1 MYNTVINKR
10 ITVKKLLI
18 TLLVLAGLVIALKL
32 TVFKGM
38 NMNVET
44 FEKTSKT
51 TNGKLDKLI
60 IAGPMA
66 NVSHPIFKMMEDG
79 TLDAIANKVVF
90 KLWKNPDQLKAMILN
105 KEVDFVAVPTNVGA
119 ILYNKEQAI
128 KLLNVSVWGI
138 LKILT
143 RDENI
148 KSLEDLKG
156 KELIVP
162 WRGDMPDI
170 VLRAVLKKK
179 GFGKDDIKITYVSN
193 PMDAAKQLIMRKADN
208 ILLPE
213 PATSMVLRKTKS
225 FPVKLVAPTVFR
237 GVDIKKEWADAYN
250 REAKIPV
257 AGMAVIGK
265 MIENKEAIKL
275 FEAEYA
281 KAMIWYKTH
290 PKEAGILSAKYVT
303 MFTADAF
310 TDSIA
315 FTKLEVIKAI
325 EVKDDLDFFFNIL
338 KEDNPKTIGGKL
350 PDRNFYN

>member
-1 MYNTVINKR
+1 M
-10 ITVKKLLI
+10 KKLLI
-18 TLLVLAGLVIALKL
+18 TLTILIAIGITLKL

-38 NMNVET
+38 NEEVEV
-44 FEKTSKT
+44 FAKTS
-51 TNGKLDKLI
+51 TNSKAKIDKLI

-66 NVSHPIFKMMEDG
+66 NVSHPIFRMMETG
-79 TLDAIANKVVF
+79 ALDSIANEVVF
-90 KLWKNPDQLKAMILN
+90 KHWKNPDQLRAMILN
-105 KEVDFVAVPTNVGA
+105 KEVDFVAVPTNVA
-119 ILYNKEQAI
+119 SILYNKKQPI

-143 RDENI
+143 RDKNV
-148 KSLEDLKG
+148 KSLADLKG
-156 KELIVP
+156 KELLVP

-179 GFGKDDIKITYVSN
+179 GFSSDDIKITYVSN
-193 PMDAAKQLIMRKADN
+193 PMDAAKQLIMRKVDN

-237 GVDIKKEWADAYN
+237 GVDIKKEWGEAYQRDAS
-250 REAKIPV
+250 IPV

-265 MIENKEAIKL
+265 MLDNKKAIEV
-275 FEAEYA
+275 FEVAYA
-281 KAMIWYKTH
+281 KAMTWYKAH
-290 PKEAGILSAKYVT
+290 PKEAGELSAKCVT

-325 EVKDDLDFFFNIL
+325 DAKNDLDFFFNVL
-338 KEDNPKTIGGKL
+338 KEDNPKTIGGAL
-350 PDRNFYN
+350 PDNNFYIQN

>member
-1 MYNTVINKR
+1 M
-10 ITVKKLLI
+10 KKLLI
-18 TLLVLAGLVIALKL
+18 TLTILLTIGITLKL
-32 TVFKGM
+32 TVLKGI
-38 NMNVET
+38 NMEVET
-44 FEKTSKT
+44 FEKTST
-51 TNGKLDKLI
+51 LNNGKLDKII

-66 NVSHPIFKMMEDG
+66 NVSHPVFRMMESG
-79 TLDAIANKVVF
+79 ALASIANKVVF

-119 ILYNKEQAI
+119 ILYNKGQPI

-143 RDENI
+143 RDKNI

-170 VLRAVLKKK
+170 ILRAVLQKK
-179 GFGKDDIKITYVSN
+179 GLSKDDIKITYVSN

-237 GVDIKKEWADAYN
+237 GIDVQEEWGKAYK
-250 REAKIPV
+250 REAKIPQ
-257 AGMAVIGK
+257 AGMAVIGDMLNNEK
-265 MIENKEAIKL
+265 AIVL
-275 FEAEYA
+275 FEEAYG
-281 KAMIWYKTH
+281 KAMDWYKAN
-290 PKEAGILSAKYVT
+290 PKEAGELSAKYIT

-310 TDSIA
+310 TDSIG
-315 FTKLEVIKAI
+315 FTQLEVKHAI
-325 EVKDDLDFFFNIL
+325 DVKDDIDFFFNVL
-338 KEDNPKTIGGKL
+338 KDDNPKTIGGKL
-350 PDRNFYN
+350 PDDNFYIKD

>member
-1 MYNTVINKR
+1 M
-10 ITVKKLLI
+10 KKLFI
-18 TLLVLAGLVIALKL
+18 TLAILIAIGITLKL

-38 NMNVET
+38 NVNVET
-44 FEKTSKT
+44 FEKTST
-51 TNGKLDKLI
+51 TANGKLDQLI
-60 IAGPMA
+60 ISGPMA
-66 NVSHPIFKMMEDG
+66 NVSHPVFRMMETG
-79 TLDAIANKVVF
+79 ALDAIANKVVF

-119 ILYNKEQAI
+119 ILYNKEQPI

-143 RDENI
+143 RDENV
-148 KSLEDLKG
+148 KSLDDLKG
-156 KELIVP
+156 KELLVP

-179 GFGKDDIKITYVSN
+179 GFSKDDIKISYVSN

-213 PATSMVLRKTKS
+213 PASSMVLRKTKS

-237 GVDIKKEWADAYN
+237 GVDIKKEWGEAYG
-250 REAKIPV
+250 RESKIPV

-265 MIENKEAIKL
+265 MLENKEAIKL

-281 KAMIWYKTH
+281 KAMDWYKAH

-310 TDSIA
+310 TDSIG
-315 FTKLEVIKAI
+315 FTKLEVIKAVD
-325 EVKDDLDFFFNIL
+325 VKDDLDFFFNVL
-338 KEDNPKTIGGKL
+338 KKDNPKTIGGSL
-350 PDRNFYN
+350 PDNGFYIEG

>member
-1 MYNTVINKR
+1 MKKILIGLAILLAIGVTLKVTV
-10 ITVKKLLI
+10 L
-18 TLLVLAGLVIALKL
+18 
-32 TVFKGM
+32 KGM
-38 NMNVET
+38 NEEVEVFGKKSAKAST
-44 FEKTSKT
+44 N
-51 TNGKLDKLI
+51 NGKLDKII

-66 NVSHPIFKMMEDG
+66 NVSHPVFKMMESG
-79 TLDAIANKVVF
+79 ALDSIANEVVF
-90 KLWKNPDQLKAMILN
+90 KLWKNPDQLRAMIIN
-105 KEVDFVAVPTNVGA
+105 KEVDFVAVPTNVA
-119 ILYNKEQAI
+119 SILYNKEQPI

-143 RDENI
+143 RDKNI

-179 GFGKDDIKITYVSN
+179 GLSKDDIKITYVSN

-237 GVDIKKEWADAYN
+237 GIDIQKEWGEAYQ
-250 REAKIPV
+250 RKSTIPQ

-265 MIENKEAIKL
+265 MLKNKEAIKL

-281 KAMIWYKTH
+281 KAMTWYKAN
-290 PKEAGILSAKYVT
+290 PKEAGELSAKYVT
-303 MFTADAF
+303 MFTGDAF
-310 TDSIA
+310 TDSIG
-315 FTKLEVIKAI
+315 FTQLEVKRAI
-325 EVKDDLDFFFNIL
+325 DVKDEIDFFFNVL
-338 KEDNPKTIGGKL
+338 KEDNPKTIGGSL
-350 PDRNFYN
+350 PDENFYIKD

>member
-1 MYNTVINKR
+1 M
-10 ITVKKLLI
+10 KKLLI
-18 TLLVLAGLVIALKL
+18 TFAILIAIGITLKL
-32 TVFKGM
+32 TVLKGI
-38 NMNVET
+38 NEEVEV
-44 FEKTSKT
+44 FAKTSSNSDAKI
-51 TNGKLDKLI
+51 DKLI

-66 NVSHPIFKMMEDG
+66 NVSHPIFRMMESG
-79 TLDAIANKVVF
+79 VLDSIANEVVF
-90 KLWKNPDQLKAMILN
+90 KHWKNPDQLRAMILN
-105 KEVDFVAVPTNVGA
+105 KEVDFVAVPTNVA
-119 ILYNKEQAI
+119 SILYNKEQPI

-148 KSLEDLKG
+148 KSFADLKG
-156 KELIVP
+156 KELLVP
-162 WRGDMPDI
+162 WRGDMTDI

-179 GFGKDDIKITYVSN
+179 GISKEDIKITYVSN
-193 PMDAAKQLIMRKADN
+193 PMDAAKQLIMRKVDN

-213 PATSMVLRKTKS
+213 PAASMVLRKTKS

-237 GVDIKKEWADAYN
+237 GIDVEKEWGEAY
-250 REAKIPV
+250 EKEGKLPL

-265 MIENKEAIKL
+265 MLDNTKAIAV

-315 FTKLEVIKAI
+315 FTQLEVKKAI
-325 EVKDDLDFFFNIL
+325 DVKSDLDFFFNVL
-338 KEDNPKTIGGKL
+338 QKDNPKTIGGAL
-350 PDRNFYN
+350 PDSNFYIKN